1 VAEGITL
8 NFVDLGTS
16 DAAVIVVRPTSDGVG
31 LAVSLRTDGDI
42 EVFMPKSTAQELA
55 RALIEIV
62 E

>member
-31 LAVSLRTDGDI
+31 LAVSLR
-42 EVFMPKSTAQELA
+42 STAQELA
-55 RALIEIV
+55 RALIKIV